1 MKYLIQL
8 TIPTYVWANV
18 EVDVANERE
27 ARAAAISAVNSGTVD
42 FEHANYSTDEVEI
55 ASVEEMK

>member
-1 MKYLIQL
+1 MKFIVQL

-27 ARAAAISAVNSGTVD
+27 ARAAAISLVNSGTVD
-42 FEHANYSTDEVEI
+42 FENANYSTDEVEI